1 MALCRGCGARI
12 DWIKMK
18 TGKLMPVNPEA
29 VMVIEAEGLTG
40 KEAFVTDEGDL
51 IRGRRAL
58 PEEEDKGL
66 PVGFVPHWARL
77 TAAGMEPEV
86 ITAILGELVV
96 EDGAVTAPDWT
107 RVLQ

>member
-1 MALCRGCGARI
+1 
-12 DWIKMK
+12 MK

-66 PVGFVPHWARL
+66 PVGFVPHWAIEELLVSDVVLHGDEHAEKPALPADDINKVHPPDVREEEL
-77 TAAGMEPEV
+77 HTA
-86 ITAILGELVV
+86 
-96 EDGAVTAPDWT
+96 
-107 RVLQ
+107 